1 MSATRRFLYSLYG
14 LTIESNLE
22 LPALS
27 PATNQ
32 VPDVRVTLGRTFPEF
47 PKHDTPW
54 FISSAHDEFGV
65 PILTAW
71 KGVDGTQYY
80 FSYCD
85 GTHFVVDATG
95 SRVEGTWT
103 GDHSLEDT
111 CYYLYGQIAAFVL
124 RLRGVAS
131 VHGSSVLI
139 GERVLT
145 ISGDSGAGKSTTAAG
160 FVKRGY
166 PVLSEDVTA
175 LLEVD
180 HRPFVHLGYPRINLW
195 PDSADSV
202 YGPSHD
208 LPRIV
213 PTWEKLFIDLDGNGK
228 FSEQIAPLGAVYV
241 LEARSSAANAPL
253 IEQLS
258 PGESLIA
265 LLTNT
270 HGRYL
275 VDSEMRQREFAIA
288 TKVVK
293 QVPVRKVLPHVDI
306 KRLDQMID
314 LMLEDF
320 QEVVSTLAVS

>member
-1 MSATRRFLYSLYG
+1 MSATRPFLYSLYG

-27 PATNQ
+27 PANNQ
-32 VPDVRVTLGRTFPEF
+32 EPDVKVTLGGTLPEF
-47 PKHDTPW
+47 PRQDKPW
-54 FISSAHDEFGV
+54 FISSALDEFGV

-71 KGVDGTQYY
+71 KAADGSQYY

-85 GTHFVVDATG
+85 GTDFVVDATG
-95 SRVEGTWT
+95 SRVDGTWT
-103 GDHSLEDT
+103 NDYSLENT

-124 RLRGVAS
+124 RLHGVAS

-139 GERVLT
+139 GEHVLT
-145 ISGDSGAGKSTTAAG
+145 ISGDSGAGKSTTAAA
-160 FVKRGY
+160 FAKRGY
-166 PVLSEDVTA
+166 PILSEDVTA
-175 LLEVD
+175 LVEVD

-202 YGPSHD
+202 YGPSHA
-208 LPRIV
+208 LPQIV
-213 PTWEKLFIDLDGNGK
+213 PTWEKLFIDLGSDGR
-228 FSEQIAPLGAVYV
+228 FHEQIAPLGAVYV

-275 VDSEMRQREFAIA
+275 VDSDMRQREFAIA
-288 TKVVK
+288 TEVVR
-293 QVPVRKVLPHVDI
+293 QIPVRRVLPHVDI
-306 KRLDQMID
+306 TRLDQMID

-320 QEVVSTLAVS
+320 HKVVATFAIS

>member
-14 LTIESNLE
+14 LTIESNLA

-32 VPDVRVTLGRTFPEF
+32 VPDVNVTLGRTLPEF

-54 FISSAHDEFGV
+54 FISSARDEFGV
-65 PILTAW
+65 PILRTW
-71 KGVDGTQYY
+71 KAPDGSHYY

-85 GTHFVVDATG
+85 GTDFVVDASG
-95 SRVEGTWT
+95 SRVEGSWNN
-103 GDHSLEDT
+103 DYSLENT

-139 GERVLT
+139 GEHVLT
-145 ISGDSGAGKSTTAAG
+145 ISGDSGAGKSTTAAA
-160 FVKRGY
+160 FAKRGY
-166 PVLSEDVTA
+166 AILSEDVTA
-175 LLEVD
+175 LVEVD
-180 HRPFVHLGYPRINLW
+180 QRPFVHLGYPRINLW

-202 YGPSHD
+202 YGANHD
-208 LPRIV
+208 LPRVV
-213 PTWEKLFIDLDGNGK
+213 PTWEKLFVDLGDNGR
-228 FSEQIAPLGAVYV
+228 FPQQIAPLGAVYI
-241 LEARSSAANAPL
+241 LEARSSAANAPM

-258 PGESLIA
+258 PSESLIA

-288 TKVVK
+288 TEVVK
-293 QVPVRKVLPHVDI
+293 QVPVRRVLPHVDI
-306 KRLDQMID
+306 RRLDQMID

-320 QEVVSTLAVS
+320 CEGVSTFAVS